1 MCVWQINA
9 VLSQRQSAD
18 KKERNLIQMTILAKD
33 FREIARDSL
42 RGRWGMAVGA
52 GLVASLLG
60 ASTAIT
66 TGSGL
71 NISDMTSSSSDVSA
85 ADYAQAQAQAQ
96 KIVDF
101 LTRDQF
107 VQNILPWLLGMGV
120 VMLIWLLVNLIVGGA
135 VTLGYAQFNLNLVDD
150 RDPHFSNIFSHMN
163 RLWEGFCMQFF
174 QGMMVFLWS
183 LLFIIPGVIASYR
196 YSMTPYILAENMD
209 LSVMEAITE
218 SKKMMRGNKFR
229 LFCLELSFIGWDI
242 LAALTLNIGDLWVH
256 PYREAARAA
265 FYREIT
271 EARYSNPY
279 VAPEEPDS
287 YSWNCDKQ
295 EEPEQPNMDTEESAD
310 MYEYKEKEI
319 PQVSQHETASAEEK
333 TDDFQD
339 NDIWDE

>member
-1 MCVWQINA
+1 
-9 VLSQRQSAD
+9 
-18 KKERNLIQMTILAKD
+18 MTILAKD
-33 FREIARDSL
+33 FRKIARDSL

-52 GLVASLLG
+52 GFVASLLG

-66 TGSGL
+66 AGGGL
-71 NISDMTSSSSDVSA
+71 NYSSTNSDVST
-85 ADYAQAQAQAQ
+85 ADYEAAQAQAQ

-101 LTRDQF
+101 LNSDQF

-120 VMLIWLLVNLIVGGA
+120 VLLIWLLVNLIVGGA

-150 RDPHFSNIFSHMN
+150 RDPHFSDIFSHIH
-163 RLWEGFCMQFF
+163 RLLEGFCMQFF

-183 LLFIIPGVIASYR
+183 LLFVIPGIIASYR
-196 YSMTPYILAENMD
+196 YSMTPYILAENME

-242 LAALTLNIGDLWVH
+242 LAVLTLNIGDLWVH

-265 FYREIT
+265 FYREIS

-279 VAPEEPDS
+279 EVQEEPEP
-287 YSWNCDKQ
+287 YSWNYDRQ
-295 EEPEQPNMDTEESAD
+295 EEPEQPSGQEQPETSH
-310 MYEYKEKEI
+310 YE
-319 PQVSQHETASAEEK
+319 EEK
-333 TDDFQD
+333 KEEHPFQD
-339 NDIWDE
+339 TDIWDEE

>member
-1 MCVWQINA
+1 
-9 VLSQRQSAD
+9 
-18 KKERNLIQMTILAKD
+18 MTILAKD
-33 FREIARDSL
+33 FRKIARDSL

-52 GLVASLLG
+52 GFVASLLG

-66 TGSGL
+66 TGGGL
-71 NISDMTSSSSDVSA
+71 NFSSTNSDVST
-85 ADYAQAQAQAQ
+85 ADYEAAQAQAQ

-101 LTRDQF
+101 LTSDQF
-107 VQNILPWLLGMGV
+107 VQNILPWFLGMGV

-183 LLFIIPGVIASYR
+183 LLFIIPGIIASYR

-229 LFCLELSFIGWDI
+229 LFCLEISFIGWDI

-256 PYREAARAA
+256 PYREVARAA

-271 EARYSNPY
+271 EARYSQPH
-279 VAPEEPDS
+279 ATQEESDPFA
-287 YSWNCDKQ
+287 WNYDRQ
-295 EEPEQPNMDTEESAD
+295 EEPEQPEEFHD
-310 MYEYKEKEI
+310 EEEEKEEH
-319 PQVSQHETASAEEK
+319 PY
-333 TDDFQD
+333 QD
-339 NDIWDE
+339 TDIWDEE

>member
-1 MCVWQINA
+1 
-9 VLSQRQSAD
+9 
-18 KKERNLIQMTILAKD
+18 MTILAKD
-33 FREIARDSL
+33 FRKIARDSL

-52 GLVASLLG
+52 GFVASLLG

-66 TGSGL
+66 TGGSL
-71 NISDMTSSSSDVSA
+71 NFSSTNSDVST
-85 ADYAQAQAQAQ
+85 ADYEAAQVQAQ
-96 KIVDF
+96 KIMNF
-101 LTRDQF
+101 LNSDQF
-107 VQNILPWLLGMGV
+107 IQNMLPWLLGMGA

-150 RDPHFSNIFSHMN
+150 KDPHFSDIFSHMN

-183 LLFIIPGVIASYR
+183 LLFVIPGIIASYR
-196 YSMTPYILAENMD
+196 YSMTPYILAENTE

-242 LAALTLNIGDLWVH
+242 LATLTLGIGDLWVH

-265 FYREIT
+265 FYREIS

-279 VAPEEPDS
+279 VAQEEPDPF
-287 YSWNCDKQ
+287 SWNYDRQ
-295 EEPEQPNMDTEESAD
+295 EEPEQPSWKEEPEQPETFH
-310 MYEYKEKEI
+310 YE
-319 PQVSQHETASAEEK
+319 EEK
-333 TDDFQD
+333 KEEHPSQD
-339 NDIWDE
+339 TDIWDEE

>member
-1 MCVWQINA
+1 MI
-9 VLSQRQSAD
+9 
-18 KKERNLIQMTILAKD
+18 MLAKD
-33 FREIARDSL
+33 FRKIARDSL

-66 TGSGL
+66 TGGGIS
-71 NISDMTSSSSDVSA
+71 ISDFTSSSEEVSS

-101 LTRDQF
+101 LTSDQF

-120 VMLIWLLVNLIVGGA
+120 VMLIWLLINLIVGGA

-150 RDPHFSNIFSHMN
+150 RDPRFSDIFSHIH

-196 YSMTPYILAENMD
+196 YSMTPYILAENLD

-229 LFCLELSFIGWDI
+229 LFCLELSFLGWDI

-271 EARYSNPY
+271 GARYSQPD
-279 VAPEEPDS
+279 VATVEPDP
-287 YSWNCDKQ
+287 YSWNSDNQ
-295 EEPEQPNMDTEESAD
+295 EESEQLNTAMD
-310 MYEYKEKEI
+310 EYKEEEI
-319 PQVSQHETASAEEK
+319 PQASQNENVSEEEK
-333 TDDFQD
+333 NSDFQD
-339 NDIWDE
+339 TDIWDE

>member
-1 MCVWQINA
+1 M
-9 VLSQRQSAD
+9 
-18 KKERNLIQMTILAKD
+18 KMLAKD
-33 FREIARDSL
+33 FRKIARNSL
-42 RGRWGMAVGA
+42 SGRWGMAVGT

-66 TGSGL
+66 TGG
-71 NISDMTSSSSDVSA
+71 
-85 ADYAQAQAQAQ
+85 
-96 KIVDF
+96 
-101 LTRDQF
+101 
-107 VQNILPWLLGMGV
+107 ILPWLPGMV
-120 VMLIWLLVNLIVGGA
+120 AVLLIWLLVNLIVGGA

-150 RDPHFSNIFSHMN
+150 RDPRFSDIFSHIH
-163 RLWEGFCMQFF
+163 RLWEGFCMRFF

-229 LFCLELSFIGWDI
+229 LFCLEFSFIGWDI

-256 PYREAARAA
+256 SYREAARAA

-279 VAPEEPDS
+279 VTPEEPDP
-287 YSWNCDKQ
+287 YSWNYDRQ
-295 EEPEQPNMDTEESAD
+295 EEPEEFH
-310 MYEYKEKEI
+310 Y
-319 PQVSQHETASAEEK
+319 EEK
-333 TDDFQD
+333 KEEHPFQD
-339 NDIWDE
+339 TDIWDEE

>member
-1 MCVWQINA
+1 
-9 VLSQRQSAD
+9 
-18 KKERNLIQMTILAKD
+18 MTILAKD
-33 FREIARDSL
+33 FRKIARDSL

-52 GLVASLLG
+52 GFVASLLG

-66 TGSGL
+66 TGGSL
-71 NISDMTSSSSDVSA
+71 NFSSTNSDVST
-85 ADYAQAQAQAQ
+85 ADYEAAQAQAQ
-96 KIVDF
+96 KIMDF
-101 LTRDQF
+101 LTSDQF
-107 VQNILPWLLGMGV
+107 IQNMLPWLLGMGA

-150 RDPHFSNIFSHMN
+150 RNPHFSDIFSHIH

-183 LLFIIPGVIASYR
+183 LLFIIPGIIASYR

-218 SKKMMRGNKFR
+218 SKKMMKGNKFR

-242 LAALTLNIGDLWVH
+242 LATLTLGIGDLWVH

-279 VAPEEPDS
+279 VAPEEPDP
-287 YSWNCDKQ
+287 YSWNDNRQ
-295 EEPEQPNMDTEESAD
+295 EEPEQSSWKEEPEQPETFH
-310 MYEYKEKEI
+310 YE
-319 PQVSQHETASAEEK
+319 EEK
-333 TDDFQD
+333 KEEHPSQD
-339 NDIWDE
+339 TDIWDEE

>member
-1 MCVWQINA
+1 
-9 VLSQRQSAD
+9 
-18 KKERNLIQMTILAKD
+18 
-33 FREIARDSL
+33 
-42 RGRWGMAVGA
+42 MAVGA
-52 GLVASLLG
+52 GFVASLLG

-66 TGSGL
+66 TGGGL
-71 NISDMTSSSSDVSA
+71 NFSSTNSDVST
-85 ADYAQAQAQAQ
+85 ADYEAAQAQAQ

-101 LTRDQF
+101 LTSDQF
-107 VQNILPWLLGMGV
+107 VQNILPWFLGMGV

-183 LLFIIPGVIASYR
+183 LLFIIPGIIASYR

-229 LFCLELSFIGWDI
+229 LFCLEISFIGWDI

-256 PYREAARAA
+256 PYREVARAA

-271 EARYSNPY
+271 EARYSQPH
-279 VAPEEPDS
+279 ATQEESDPFA
-287 YSWNCDKQ
+287 WNYDRQ
-295 EEPEQPNMDTEESAD
+295 EEPEQPEEFHD
-310 MYEYKEKEI
+310 EEEEKEEH
-319 PQVSQHETASAEEK
+319 PY
-333 TDDFQD
+333 QD
-339 NDIWDE
+339 TDIWDEE

>member
-1 MCVWQINA
+1 
-9 VLSQRQSAD
+9 
-18 KKERNLIQMTILAKD
+18 
-33 FREIARDSL
+33 
-42 RGRWGMAVGA
+42 MAVGA
-52 GLVASLLG
+52 GFVASLLG

-66 TGSGL
+66 TGGSL
-71 NISDMTSSSSDVSA
+71 NFSSTNSDVST
-85 ADYAQAQAQAQ
+85 ADYEAAQAQAQ
-96 KIVDF
+96 KIMDF
-101 LTRDQF
+101 LTSDQF
-107 VQNILPWLLGMGV
+107 IQNMLPWLLGMGA

-150 RDPHFSNIFSHMN
+150 RNPHFSDIFSHIH

-183 LLFIIPGVIASYR
+183 LLFIIPGIIASYR

-218 SKKMMRGNKFR
+218 SKKMMKGNKFR

-242 LAALTLNIGDLWVH
+242 LATLTLGIGDLWVH

-279 VAPEEPDS
+279 VAPEEPDP
-287 YSWNCDKQ
+287 YSWNDNRQ
-295 EEPEQPNMDTEESAD
+295 EEPEQSSWKEEPEQPETFH
-310 MYEYKEKEI
+310 YE
-319 PQVSQHETASAEEK
+319 EEK
-333 TDDFQD
+333 KEEHPSQD
-339 NDIWDE
+339 TDIWDEE